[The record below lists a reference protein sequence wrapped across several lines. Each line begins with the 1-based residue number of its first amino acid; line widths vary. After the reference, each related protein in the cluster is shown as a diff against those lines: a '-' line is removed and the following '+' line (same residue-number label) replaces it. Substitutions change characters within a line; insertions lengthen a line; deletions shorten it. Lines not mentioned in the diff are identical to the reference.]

1 MNLNASR
8 LTPPIVFGAKP
19 PVGKIK
25 APPPEVYEKL
35 KVIGAR
41 YPKLQEF
48 QLILTYWQVQEE
60 KASKGLSLDQ
70 LLAKVEDKLKKLKPD
85 DSGILI

>member
-1 MNLNASR
+1 MNLNAHRFNPS
-8 LTPPIVFGAKP
+8 IAFGAKP
-19 PVGKIK
+19 PMGKIK

-35 KVIGAR
+35 KVMGTR
-41 YPKLQEF
+41 YPKLKEF

-60 KASKGLSLDQ
+60 KASNGLSLDQ
-70 LLAKVEDKLKKLKPD
+70 VLAKVEDKLKKLKPD